1 MLELWT
7 ELLKMGF
14 NEIENEVVSRLRTN
28 EPVYREL
35 WEQRLH
41 LLQQHPLIQSVSEE
55 NRILF
60 PSRLDFDAWL
70 RSKTL
75 EDQLN
80 QMERTAIYMQG
91 HADGYA
97 YFKKIGAL

>member
-1 MLELWT
+1 
-7 ELLKMGF
+7 MGF

-41 LLQQHPLIQSVSEE
+41 LLQQHPLIQSVSEG

-60 PSRLDFDAWL
+60 PSRLDFDA
-70 RSKTL
+70 
-75 EDQLN
+75 
-80 QMERTAIYMQG
+80 
-91 HADGYA
+91 
-97 YFKKIGAL
+97 